1 MTGNRTPP
9 DGAAIA
15 LLQQRAVQLKK
26 NMLVQARGKGQG
38 YLGQGLGIA
47 ELFAAMYFHELRYDP
62 QDMTDPDRDRFLVS
76 TGHYAIALWAAFA
89 EIGLIDRAILPTYGA
104 DGGQIDM
111 TTFDAVPGVEMTGG
125 SLGQGLGVAVG
136 IALAHKL
143 DGRSARV
150 FVEISDGEVQEGSTW
165 EAAMSGSAFKLD
177 NLVALVDC
185 NGIQADGAIVMDI
198 EPIAQ
203 KWQAFGWDVVEIDGN
218 DMAQI
223 TGALN
228 WARAVNQI
236 PKAVILRTKPGKGL
250 PTLEAREKAHFIRVE
265 QNEWDLLVRELEEQN
280 A

>member
-1 MTGNRTPP
+1 
-9 DGAAIA
+9 
-15 LLQQRAVQLKK
+15 
-26 NMLVQARGKGQG
+26 
-38 YLGQGLGIA
+38 
-47 ELFAAMYFHELRYDP
+47 
-62 QDMTDPDRDRFLVS
+62 
-76 TGHYAIALWAAFA
+76 
-89 EIGLIDRAILPTYGA
+89 
-104 DGGQIDM
+104 
-111 TTFDAVPGVEMTGG
+111 MTGG

-203 KWQAFGWDVVEIDGN
+203 KWRAFGWDVVEIDGN

-223 TGALN
+223 IDALS
-228 WARAVNQI
+228 WARTVNQI

-265 QNEWDLLVRELEEQN
+265 QNEWDLLVRELEDQN